1 MKLEYLYENCSLC
14 PRNCHVN
21 RYHASGFCHSS
32 HEIQAARAALHHWE
46 EPCISGKSGSGAVFF
61 SGCNLGCVFCQN
73 YEISH
78 KCKGVE
84 VSEERLIRIFEHLV
98 DEGANNINLVNPTH
112 YAVQLAHTLKKYK
125 PPVPVVYNTSGYDSV
140 DTLKLLDGLVD
151 IYLPDFK
158 YMRNDKALRYSRA
171 EDYPQF
177 AMPALTEMKR
187 QVGNDVFDEN
197 GIMKRGMIIRHLVLP
212 GNTNSAIQALDYLAE
227 NFADTYISVMA
238 QYVPCTDLSEYKEI
252 NRKITKREYD
262 KVVNHIL
269 ELGLEK
275 VFLQKL
281 ESATEDYIP
290 DFDLSGVIDLE

>member
-1 MKLEYLYENCSLC
+1 MICNQC
-14 PRNCHVN
+14 PRKCNVDRENALGYCRAPN
-21 RYHASGFCHSS
+21 AYKL
-32 HEIQAARAALHHWE
+32 ARASLHFWE
-46 EPCISGKSGSGAVFF
+46 EPCISGKNGSGTVFF
-61 SGCNLGCVFCQN
+61 SGRNLGCVFCQN

-78 KCKGVE
+78 NCKGVE

-140 DTLKLLDGLVD
+140 DTLRLLDGLVD

-158 YMRNDKALRYSRA
+158 YIRNDKALRYSRA

-177 AMPALTEMKR
+177 AMPALREMKR
-187 QVGNDVFDEN
+187 QVGDDVFDEN
-197 GIMKRGMIIRHLVLP
+197 GIMKKGMIIRHLVLP
-212 GNTNSAIQALDYLAE
+212 SNTNSSIQALDYLAE
-227 NFADTYISVMA
+227 NFGDTYVSVMA

-252 NRKITKREYD
+252 NRKITEREYD

-269 ELGLEK
+269 DLGLEK
-275 VFLQKL
+275 VFLQTL